1 MSGGGWSCPLPTSR
15 YDRVTMAHGGGGTLM
30 QRLVRDELGA
40 LLPPEEA
47 GALGDAAWVRAGAA
61 GEVAM
66 TTDSFVVRPLFFPGG
81 DIGTLAVNGTLND
94 LAVSGA
100 RPVGL
105 SVGMILEEG
114 LDTATLRRVAASLRA
129 AADAAGVPILTG
141 DTKVVERAGSGGEPG
156 LYVNT
161 AGIGVPV
168 VADPAKRPRPE
179 RIAVGDAVLAT
190 GSVGRHG
197 MAVMAER
204 HALRVGDGLTSD
216 CASLVAPLMALWA
229 EGIDVHCARDAT
241 RSGLGGVLCDPLRRR
256 RRAGM
261 GHRAGRL
268 RSPRLRPAVRRQRRL
283 RRRVRRAG
291 RRRPRSRHPA
301 PLPALRRSHQNR
313 NGRSRSWRLHAHP
326 PRHRTPPRPPPRR
339 TASPYLLNGKE
350 IPKTDLFLDFRFP
363 IA

>member
-241 RSGLGGVLCDPLRRR
+241 RSGGVLCELAESADAGILCEEDAVPVWDTVRVACEALGFDPLFVANEGCAAVFVAPDDADRALAILRRFPPCAEATR
-256 RRAGM
+256 IGTVVPGPGVSMRTPLGTE
-261 GHRAGRL
+261 
-268 RSPRLRPAVRRQRRL
+268 RRL
-283 RRRVRRAG
+283 APPLG
-291 RRRPRSRHPA
+291 EQLPR
-301 PLPALRRSHQNR
+301 
-313 NGRSRSWRLHAHP
+313 
-326 PRHRTPPRPPPRR
+326 
-339 TASPYLLNGKE
+339 
-350 IPKTDLFLDFRFP
+350 IC
-363 IA
+363 